1 MAGRWRYFLTEP
13 DLVEEGFTG
22 VFRMRE
28 GAPLLTLEMAGGGA
42 WARSDRLYRVH
53 YRGTIDDEF
62 HEVDRE
68 RAAAVLQ
75 RYLELGYYKGI
86 PDLDAPGPDD
96 EFVAAAQEADDSAD
110 AAWRDVRTPPGV
122 ENLDH

>member
-1 MAGRWRYFLTEP
+1 VTQPER
-13 DLVEEGFTG
+13 VEDGFAD

-28 GAPLLTLEMAGGGA
+28 GAGLLTLEMAGVGV
-42 WARSDRLYRVH
+42 WSRSDRMYRVH
-53 YRGTIDDEF
+53 FLGTIDDEF
-62 HEVDRE
+62 CEVDRD

-75 RYLELGYYKGI
+75 RYLELGYYERI